1 MGGHNTEIIQ
11 GGCVVS
17 SHFVTGPSGRI
28 STRAVG
34 RPPLASS
41 AGAEEEEKDGRD
53 EGAAAEG
60 HQHLVG
66 VHHAL
71 FSRRL
76 LVSTETLENDIA
88 AAATIGFSSQ
98 PVNG

>member
-1 MGGHNTEIIQ
+1 M
-11 GGCVVS
+11 
-17 SHFVTGPSGRI
+17 TGPARRI
-28 STRAVG
+28 RGRAVG
-34 RPPLASS
+34 PPSRPSS
-41 AGAEEEEKDGRD
+41 GAAAEEEQEDGHN
-53 EGAAAEG
+53 EGAAADG

-88 AAATIGFSSQ
+88 AAATIGLSNQ